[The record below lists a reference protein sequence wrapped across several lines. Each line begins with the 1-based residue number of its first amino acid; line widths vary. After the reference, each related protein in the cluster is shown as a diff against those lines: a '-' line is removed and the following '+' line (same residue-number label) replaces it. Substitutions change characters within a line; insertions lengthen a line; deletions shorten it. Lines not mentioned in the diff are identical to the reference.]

1 MLPRMRREASIEVS
15 KLLEASSE
23 SLQLMLL
30 SDWGSLDRKIAHM
43 RIQKPGLAL
52 SGFTKHTYPDR
63 IQVLGLTE
71 IDYLHSIPKEQAEA
85 GLEAFC
91 SKPIC
96 GLAITRGLDPPDIL
110 MDAARR
116 HGVPVLRT
124 SLMSSTFISRLTRR
138 LEELL
143 SPRATLHGVLIDV
156 LGVGLLLIGRS
167 GVGKSEAALDLILKG
182 HRLVADDIVEVTVRP
197 PDTVWGAALEM
208 HQHHMEIRGMGI
220 LNITHLFGVAAVRD
234 NKKVEVVVELSEVH
248 EEDYDRLGTEQ
259 QMWPILGVDIPLA
272 RIPLRPGRNIAS
284 LIEVVARNQ
293 LLKYRGHDSAREFQ
307 EKINARIAASA
318 RGVKIPGTV
327 VAPPRADVPVTVA
340 RGSSQAMPIPEVE

>member
-1 MLPRMRREASIEVS
+1 MVRKDSSIELGV
-15 KLLEASSE
+15 LLEEANATA
-23 SLQLMLL
+23 LQLTLL
-30 SDWGSLDRKIAHM
+30 STWGGLERRVLRP

-52 SGFTKHTYPDR
+52 SGFVKHVYSDR

-71 IDYLHSIPKEQAEA
+71 IDYLLSIPEDEARA

-91 SKPIC
+91 SRELCAMI
-96 GLAITRGLDPPDIL
+96 LTRDLEPPDTL
-110 MDAARR
+110 MEAAET
-116 HGVPVLRT
+116 HGIPVLRT
-124 SLMSSTFISRLTRR
+124 PLMTSTFMSRLSRK

-143 SPRATLHGVLIDV
+143 SPKASIHGVLIDV

-167 GVGKSEAALDLILKG
+167 GVGKSEAALDLVLKG
-182 HRLVADDIVEVTVRP
+182 HRLVADDVVEVTVRP
-197 PDTVWGAALEM
+197 PDTVWGAATEL

-234 NKKVEVVVELSEVH
+234 NKKIEVVVELSEVQS
-248 EEDYDRLGTEQ
+248 EDYDRLGTEPQ
-259 QMWPILGVDIPLA
+259 VWPVLGVDVPLV

-307 EKINARIAASA
+307 EKVNARIKAGVASTS
-318 RGVKIPGTV
+318 GGT
-327 VAPPRADVPVTVA
+327 APEAVPRTSSQVIPVT
-340 RGSSQAMPIPEVE
+340 EVE

>member
-1 MLPRMRREASIEVS
+1 M
-15 KLLEASSE
+15 
-23 SLQLMLL
+23 Q
-30 SDWGSLDRKIAHM
+30 
-43 RIQKPGLAL
+43 
-52 SGFTKHTYPDR
+52 
-63 IQVLGLTE
+63 
-71 IDYLHSIPKEQAEA
+71 
-85 GLEAFC
+85 
-91 SKPIC
+91 KPIC
-96 GLAITRGLDPPDIL
+96 ALAITRGLDPPDFL

-124 SLMSSTFISRLTRR
+124 SLMSSTFISRLVRR

-182 HRLVADDIVEVTVRP
+182 HRLVADDIVEVTVRA
-197 PDTVWGAALEM
+197 PDTVWGSALEM

-234 NKKVEVVVELSEVH
+234 NKKIEVVVELSEIQ
-248 EEDYDRLGTEQ
+248 EDDYDRLGTEQ
-259 QMWPILGVDIPLA
+259 QVWPILGVDVPLA

-318 RGVKIPGTV
+318 RGVAIRGTGTI
-327 VAPPRADVPVTVA
+327 PPRVDVPVA
-340 RGSSQAMPIPEVE
+340 QPRQNSQAMPIPEVE